1 MAVISLAV
9 EIVIMLLATMIF
21 MVVLGGVSDVVA
33 HFFFGYSWAW
43 IIQHIGEWLLF
54 FVFIA
59 SPLMMAGGAVWV
71 VLRDEYQRILQA
83 RIRKW

>member
-1 MAVISLAV
+1 MASV
-9 EIVIMLLATMIF
+9 
-21 MVVLGGVSDVVA
+21 
-33 HFFFGYSWAW
+33 
-43 IIQHIGEWLLF
+43 